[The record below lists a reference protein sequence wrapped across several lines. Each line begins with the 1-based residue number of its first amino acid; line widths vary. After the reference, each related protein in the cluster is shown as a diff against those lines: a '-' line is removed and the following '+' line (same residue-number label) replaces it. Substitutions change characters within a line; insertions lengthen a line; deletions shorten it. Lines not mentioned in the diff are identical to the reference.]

1 MELNKK
7 LSIRNFNEFTR
18 LIKHWNP
25 FEEKINYSLINDN
38 EIYYRLGKTDE
49 VADLVYYLSVENT
62 FINGQN
68 IFIDGGYS
76 CLG

>member
-7 LSIRNFNEFTR
+7 LNIRNFNEFTR

-38 EIYYRLGKTDE
+38 EIYILGPLNNE
-49 VADLVYYLSVENT
+49 SLRYL
-62 FINGQN
+62 
-68 IFIDGGYS
+68 
-76 CLG
+76 